1 MNFKVA
7 LALRDEVSELE
18 EAGIKCIQ
26 MDEPAFREG
35 LPLDPALHNEYL
47 TITVQAFKV

>member
-1 MNFKVA
+1 
-7 LALRDEVSELE
+7 
-18 EAGIKCIQ
+18 

-47 TITVQAFKV
+47 NITVQAFKVFIVLIRRIYIVENSTKF